1 LFKERYSYTDANGQV
16 RHWKDERSWAQIIIF
31 GALSSPL
38 VLATALTTNII
49 DVIGTFCKNFCLSF
63 ARNLAPIYHLLGDT
77 GIMGKSSKYQ
87 DDRSKLAIYGYGA
100 ASGLFVL
107 ATAGITNLIDLI
119 GAYFKH
125 RKDTIYKPA
134 LIGTG
139 IGVGVITAPPAFV
152 IRKVLKGA
160 YNAGIKPFKHDEP
173 VNVGQIL
180 KGVANFFTLGIFSA
194 VKKVFK
200 ACTGYTDRF
209 GFPSDEKGE
218 AKEMNYFQAVQDMFK
233 QAINLAAHGEF
244 PNVKDGKHH
253 FRMIMRIF
261 YGFRHKVEDVVKTF
275 HDAYLRYA
283 KVLEGVEVPKS
294 DARYSMHSFFQ
305 SSQFKDAE
313 ETAERKLHAGDVT
326 HQVEDYLMPSAAR

>member
-1 LFKERYSYTDANGQV
+1 M
-16 RHWKDERSWAQIIIF
+16 
-31 GALSSPL
+31 GA
-38 VLATALTTNII
+38 
-49 DVIGTFCKNFCLSF
+49 
-63 ARNLAPIYHLLGDT
+63 
-77 GIMGKSSKYQ
+77 SSKYQ

-107 ATAGITNLIDLI
+107 VAAGITNLIDLI

-125 RKDTIYKPA
+125 RKNTIYKPA

-139 IGVGVITAPPAFV
+139 IGVGVLTAPPAFV

-160 YNAGIKPFKHDEP
+160 YNAAVKPIMDCMHDEP
-173 VNVGQIL
+173 VSVGKIF
-180 KGVANFFTLGIFSA
+180 KGMANFFTLGIFSA

-218 AKEMNYFQAVQDMFK
+218 AKDVNYFQAVQDMFK

-283 KVLEGVEVPKS
+283 KVLEGVEVPKT
-294 DARYSMHSFFQ
+294 DARYNMHSFFQ
-305 SSQFKDAE
+305 SPQFNDAE
-313 ETAERKLHAGDVT
+313 RDAENKLHAGDMT
-326 HQVEDYLMPSAAR
+326 RQVEDYLLPSAAR